1 MNTLNHS
8 PFFNS
13 NNQLPVVPMN
23 SYVENPG
30 YHAPEKNTFVSS
42 ILAASLEAELSTRLE
57 LMDKTSLITITDLQG
72 TIMYANDL
80 LCEISGFARKELIGK
95 THKVFRHPDIG
106 SDTIDAAMRMVA
118 EGKTWSGMIKNQSKT
133 GSIFW
138 CHTSVAPVLDQN
150 NKPFKLIWMRNDIT
164 SLKRTE
170 LELLA
175 AKEQADQRL
184 LENVKNAFRI
194 QSTILPSEQDM
205 QEAFPLSFLINSP
218 QQNVSGDFHWF
229 DKQKGETVFVLGDG
243 TGHGVSASFVSL
255 IAMTALEF
263 IVKQNQETDPGK
275 ILCRLNNFIFQSLKK
290 HKGSDLDE
298 SIDMAVCSYNNKT
311 RMLKYS
317 SAKSKIYLVRGTEG
331 YNLDRDDVSIGAQ
344 CNEDFKINS
353 KSIFL
358 EKGDRVFMMSD
369 GFCDQVGGVNNKRMG
384 TKLLRELLKSTGAQP
399 VAEQKKQI
407 LNFFLNWKGEN
418 EQTDDLSLLGF
429 SIT

>member
-1 MNTLNHS
+1 MIQMGQSL
-8 PFFNS
+8 FFNS
-13 NNQLPVVPMN
+13 TNQLPVIPMN
-23 SYVENPG
+23 SKVENMD
-30 YHAPEKNTFVSS
+30 YHSPENTFVKN
-42 ILAASLEAELSTRLE
+42 ILAASLEAELSTRLT

-80 LCEISGFARKELIGK
+80 FCEVSGYERKELIGK
-95 THKVFRHPDIG
+95 THQVIRHPDLTR
-106 SDTIDAAMRMVA
+106 DTIAAAMKMVA
-118 EGKTWSGMIKNQSKT
+118 EGKTWSGMIKNRAKSRA
-133 GSIFW
+133 IFW
-138 CHTSVAPVLDQN
+138 CYTSVAAVMDHS

-170 LELLA
+170 LELHI

-194 QSTILPSEQDM
+194 QSAILPSEQDL
-205 QEAFPLSFLINSP
+205 QEIFPLSFLINSP
-218 QQNVSGDFHWF
+218 QQNVSGDFYWF
-229 DKQKGETVFVLGDG
+229 DKQKNEDVFVLGDG

-275 ILCRLNNFIFQSLKK
+275 ILSGLNNFIFQALKK

-317 SAKSKIYLVRGTEG
+317 SAKSKIYLVRGAEV
-331 YNLDRDDVSIGAQ
+331 YNLDRDNVSIGAQ
-344 CNEDFKINS
+344 SVDLFKINS

-358 EKGDRVFMMSD
+358 EKGDRIFMMSD
-369 GFCDQVGGVNNKRMG
+369 GFCDQVGGTYNKRMG
-384 TKLLRELLKSTGAQP
+384 SKQFRELLKNTGTQTLG
-399 VAEQKKQI
+399 EQKKQI
-407 LNFFLNWKGEN
+407 LNFFLAWKGEN